1 MIVRKIWKNIENTA
15 TNNPNRAINKAY
27 WFGFSMAALGA
38 ELGMYFYDLKKRG
51 ERVLFKERIE
61 KGELKF
67 YDVEKCSD
75 TSIKLHQIKIV
86 RVSFDVDDIAFID
99 HSGRRKHT
107 SMFNLFYDYIM
118 DSPKDSPSIIIP
130 DWIRQDLNLPLGKYI
145 WNNDLDLYV
154 FENSLNKEKED

>member
-1 MIVRKIWKNIENTA
+1 MIIRKNWKNIENTA
-15 TNNPNRAINKAY
+15 INNPNRAINKAY

-38 ELGMYFYDLKKRG
+38 ELGLYFYDLKKRG

-67 YDVEKCSD
+67 YEVEKCSD
-75 TSIKLHQIKIV
+75 TSIKLHQIKIIKV
-86 RVSFDVDDIAFID
+86 RFDVDDIVFID
-99 HSGRRKHT
+99 HTGRRRHT
-107 SMFNLFYDYIM
+107 SRPDLFYNYLVE
-118 DSPKDSPSIIIP
+118 DSKDSSIIIQS
-130 DWIRQDLNLPLGKYI
+130 WIRRDLNLPAGKYI